1 MLVYPWRKLTGMSD
15 FEVGVGIRELR
26 PDESF
31 EWQRRIAPTRT
42 ITFYFVA
49 LDGVSNTLTITPN
62 GEIS

>member
-1 MLVYPWRKLTGMSD
+1 MSD